1 MKFKTQLYCDK
12 KEPLSDKSEPL
23 FVTPYCLKFSKNKI
37 YFTDEALKKAGNI
50 SHALDPFN
58 NGKTFRH
65 TETYELIKLDK
76 YDVDRMKGSKFQVKF
91 QSGTKINIA
100 SGGWNSILMRFI
112 HQRYWVQKNKDW
124 FIKTLIAAIIGFLFS
139 LIGLYLGYR
148 QGYQNGI
155 KAGKPTRPNTTLQR

>member
-23 FVTPYCLKFSKNKI
+23 FVTPYYLKFSKNKI
-37 YFTDEALKKAGNI
+37 YFTDEALKKAGYI
-50 SHALDPFN
+50 SNGLDPFN

-65 TETYELIKLDK
+65 TEIYELIRLDK

-100 SGGWNSILMRFI
+100 SGGWNGILMRFI
-112 HQRYWVQKNKDW
+112 HDRYWIQKNKDW
-124 FIKTLIAAIIGFLFS
+124 FIKTLIAAAIGFIFG
-139 LIGLYLGYR
+139 LIGSIAGYR
-148 QGYQNGI
+148 QGFQDGI
-155 KAGKPTRPNTTLQR
+155 KEGKPQIQDTTLKR